1 MRSKLSLFLQ
11 TIQEWYVVAG
21 AIFLNIL
28 TLDECAFALEGFSWL
43 KTSALERKETKQ
55 KARGL
60 TTSSSSGA

>member
-28 TLDECAFALEGFSWL
+28 TLDERAFALEGFSWL
-43 KTSALERKETKQ
+43 KTLASERKEKKQ

-60 TTSSSSGA
+60 TRSSSSGA